1 MSDLMTF
8 TGSKISGSIILGFT
22 KLIYVINYGLK
33 KYFPKRCLGLV
44 KNENCLQFV
53 LASCVMTFLRTHMLD
68 YDEID
73 SCMERAYI
81 GSLFIKHGDAET
93 SMEKLKI
100 FYALIN

>member
-1 MSDLMTF
+1 
-8 TGSKISGSIILGFT
+8 
-22 KLIYVINYGLK
+22 
-33 KYFPKRCLGLV
+33 
-44 KNENCLQFV
+44 
-53 LASCVMTFLRTHMLD
+53 MTFLRTHMLD
-68 YDEID
+68 CDEID